1 MMGQMELLS
10 DRLVTCWQR
19 VVIGLILLLAAWVLP
34 AGAQTGENVLVI
46 VNGASRASD
55 EIGDYYA
62 RKRAIPGDQV
72 LRLTLPSTEQISRA
86 VYESQIERP
95 ITTWLTTHAAQDRI
109 LYLVLTKDVPLRISG
124 SNGPDGTIAS
134 VDSEL
139 TLVYRKIAGNSVAV
153 AGSVENPYFAG
164 DRPVAE
170 AKPFS
175 HQSQDMYLVARLDGY
190 TVEDVKALI
199 DRGNA
204 PSTAGRVLLDGR
216 FELTQSPGNRWLVKA
231 NDTLTKLAGW
241 SDRVVLDITHKP
253 LRDESEVLGYYSW
266 GSNDRTLGTRHPN
279 IRFTPGA
286 LGGEFVS
293 TDARTFQEPPATWQ
307 VNRTDML
314 YRGSHQSLIGDLIRD
329 GITGVGGSVAE
340 PYISATV
347 RPDILFPAYVS
358 GFNLVESYYLAIPKL
373 SWQMI
378 VVGDPLC
385 APFKTQLLTARELD
399 PPIDQST
406 ELPGFLSER
415 QLAAVT
421 TQTTRAEAA
430 RLFVKSGVLTARG
443 DDAAARQALEQA
455 TTIDPSFITA
465 HLSLAGLYGSA
476 GRWDDAIDRFRRVI
490 AKSPN
495 HPVALNELAYTLAV
509 RKHSLNE
516 ALSLAKRAYTVPH
529 AGPEATDTLAWIYH
543 LLGRDTDAE
552 PLIMTAA
559 RQLPGR
565 PEVLLHAAII
575 LSANGNGGGAVR
587 NLEAAVRLDATL
599 NDRADVQELR
609 KRLPASK

>member
-1 MMGQMELLS
+1 MEHFF
-10 DRLVTCWQR
+10 DRLETCTQR
-19 VVIGLILLLAAWVLP
+19 VVIGLILLLAAWVSP
-34 AGAQTGENVLVI
+34 ASAQSGENVLVI

-62 RKRAIPGDQV
+62 RKRAIPSDQV

-86 VYESQIERP
+86 VYAAQIERP
-95 ITTWLTTHAAQDRI
+95 IAKWLTTHAAQDRI

-124 SNGPDGTIAS
+124 STGPDGTIAS

-139 TLVYRKIAGNSVAV
+139 TLIYRKTAGNAVAV
-153 AGSVENPYFAG
+153 AGSVDNPYFAG

-175 HQSQDMYLVARLDGY
+175 HESQDMYLVARLDGY

-199 DRGNA
+199 DRGSA

-231 NDTLTKLAGW
+231 NETLTKLPGW

-253 LRDESEVLGYYSW
+253 LRDESDVLGYYSW

-307 VNRTDML
+307 VNRTDMV

-329 GITGVGGSVAE
+329 GISGVGGSVAE

-358 GFNLVESYYLAIPKL
+358 GFNLVEAYYLAIPKL
-373 SWQMI
+373 SWQTI

-385 APFKTQLLTARELD
+385 APFKTQTLNARELD
-399 PPIDQST
+399 PPLDPST
-406 ELPGFLSER
+406 GLPGFLSER
-415 QLAAVT
+415 RLAALT
-421 TQTTRAEAA
+421 TLTTNRDAA
-430 RLFVKSGVLTARG
+430 KLFVKSGVLAASGDEAGARE
-443 DDAAARQALEQA
+443 ALEQA
-455 TTIDPSFITA
+455 TTIDQSFITA
-465 HLSLAGLYGSA
+465 DLVLAGMYRVA
-476 GRWDDAIDRFRRVI
+476 DRWDDAIDRFRRVV
-490 AKSPN
+490 AKNPN
-495 HPVALNELAYTLAV
+495 HPIALNDLAYALAV
-509 RKHSLNE
+509 GKHAPDE
-516 ALSLAKRAYTVPH
+516 ALPLAKRAYRVPH
-529 AGPEATDTLAWIYH
+529 AAAEAVDTLAWIYH
-543 LLGRDTDAE
+543 LLGRDGEAE
-552 PLIMTAA
+552 PLITTAA
-559 RQLPGR
+559 RLMPGK

-575 LSANGNGGGAVR
+575 LAATGNGGGAIK
-587 NLEAAVRLDATL
+587 NLDAAVRLDATL
-599 NDRADVQELR
+599 DQRADVQELR

>member
-1 MMGQMELLS
+1 MEHFF
-10 DRLVTCWQR
+10 DRLETCTQR
-19 VVIGLILLLAAWVLP
+19 VVIGLILLLAVWVSP
-34 AGAQTGENVLVI
+34 ASAQSGENVLVI

-62 RKRAIPGDQV
+62 RKRAIPSDQV

-86 VYESQIERP
+86 VYETQIERP
-95 ITTWLTTHAAQDRI
+95 IAKWLTTHAAQDRI

-124 SNGPDGTIAS
+124 STGPDGTIAS

-139 TLVYRKIAGNSVAV
+139 TLIYRKTAGNAVAV
-153 AGSVENPYFAG
+153 AGSVDNPYFAG

-175 HQSQDMYLVARLDGY
+175 HESQDMYLVARLDGY

-199 DRGNA
+199 DRGSA

-231 NDTLTKLAGW
+231 NETLTKLPGW

-253 LRDESEVLGYYSW
+253 LRDESDVLGYYSW

-307 VNRTDML
+307 VNRTDMV

-329 GITGVGGSVAE
+329 GISGVGGSVAE

-358 GFNLVESYYLAIPKL
+358 GFNLVEAYYLAIPKL
-373 SWQMI
+373 SWQTI

-385 APFKTQLLTARELD
+385 APFKTQTLTARELD
-399 PPIDQST
+399 PPLDPST
-406 ELPGFLSER
+406 GLPGFLSER
-415 QLAAVT
+415 RLAALT
-421 TQTTRAEAA
+421 TLTTNRDAA
-430 RLFVKSGVLTARG
+430 KLFVKSGVLAASGDEAGARE
-443 DDAAARQALEQA
+443 ALEQA
-455 TTIDPSFITA
+455 TTIDQSFTTA
-465 HLSLAGLYGSA
+465 DLVLAGMYRVA
-476 GRWDDAIDRFRRVI
+476 DRWDDAIDRFRRVV
-490 AKSPN
+490 AKNPN
-495 HPVALNELAYTLAV
+495 HPIALNDLAYALAV
-509 RKHSLNE
+509 GKHAPDE
-516 ALSLAKRAYTVPH
+516 ALPLAKRAYRVPH
-529 AGPEATDTLAWIYH
+529 AAAEAADTLAWIYH
-543 LLGRDTDAE
+543 LLGRDGEAE
-552 PLIMTAA
+552 PLITTAA
-559 RQLPGR
+559 RLMPGK

-575 LSANGNGGGAVR
+575 LAATGNGGGAIK
-587 NLEAAVRLDATL
+587 NLDAAVRLDATL
-599 NDRADVQELR
+599 DQRADVQELR